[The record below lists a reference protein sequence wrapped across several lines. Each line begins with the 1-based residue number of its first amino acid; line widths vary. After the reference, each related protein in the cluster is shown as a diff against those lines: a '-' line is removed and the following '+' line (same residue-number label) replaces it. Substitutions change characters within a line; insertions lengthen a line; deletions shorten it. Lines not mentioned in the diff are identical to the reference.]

1 MGDKKC
7 VKWLRQIQ
15 ADSHALFIKL
25 HSFKWNIEG
34 MNFMAVQNMTE
45 ELHDY
50 MERVFNDSAEH
61 IIQLDEKPLLTL
73 TDLDK
78 NRKIQDD
85 PIQEGTY
92 RYVAEKTIA
101 DLTLLKKDFEALEKV
116 SKEREN
122 IFDFAHNNIG
132 FIQKE
137 IAAIEC
143 L

>member
-1 MGDKKC
+1 MSNKKC
-7 VKWLRQIQ
+7 VKWLKQIQ
-15 ADSHALFIKL
+15 SDSHALFIKL

-73 TDLDK
+73 ADLNK

-85 PIQEGTY
+85 PAEEVPY
-92 RYVAEKTIA
+92 RYVADKTIA
-101 DLTLLKKDFEALEKV
+101 DLTLLKKNFEALVKV
-116 SKEREN
+116 ADERPT
-122 IFDFAHNNIG
+122 ILDFARDNIG

>member
-1 MGDKKC
+1 MSDKKC
-7 VKWLRQIQ
+7 VKWLKQIQ

-25 HSFKWNIEG
+25 HSYKWNIEG

-61 IIQLDEKPLLTL
+61 IIQLDEKPLITL
-73 TDLDK
+73 ADLDK
-78 NRKIQDD
+78 TRKIKDD
-85 PIQEGTY
+85 AAEEVGY
-92 RYVAEKTIA
+92 RYVAENTIA
-101 DLTLLKKDFEALEKV
+101 DLTLIKKNFEALEKV
-116 SKEREN
+116 ARERES
-122 IFDFAHNNIG
+122 ILEFAHDHMG

>member
-1 MGDKKC
+1 MSDKKC
-7 VKWLRQIQ
+7 VKWLKQIQ
-15 ADSHALFIKL
+15 ADSHTLFIKL
-25 HSFKWNIEG
+25 HSYKWNIEG

-45 ELHDY
+45 QLHDY
-50 MERVFNDSAEH
+50 MERVYDDSAEH
-61 IIQLDEKPLLTL
+61 IIQLDHKPLLTL

-78 NRKIQDD
+78 ARKIKDD
-85 PIQEGTY
+85 TTEEMDY

-116 SKEREN
+116 AQERVN
-122 IFDFAHNNIG
+122 ILDFAHDNIG

>member
-1 MGDKKC
+1 MSDKKC
-7 VKWLRQIQ
+7 VKWLKQIQ
-15 ADSHALFIKL
+15 SDSHALFIKL
-25 HSFKWNIEG
+25 HSYKWNIEG

-45 ELHDY
+45 QLHDY

-73 TDLDK
+73 TDLNK

-85 PIQEGTY
+85 AAEEVTY
-92 RYVAEKTIA
+92 RYVADKTIA
-101 DLTLLKKDFEALEKV
+101 DLTLLKKNFEALAKV
-116 SKEREN
+116 AEARPA
-122 IFDFAHNNIG
+122 ILDFARDNIG

>member
-1 MGDKKC
+1 MSNKKS

-25 HSFKWNIEG
+25 HSYKWNIEG

-45 ELHDY
+45 QLHDY

-61 IIQLDEKPLLTL
+61 IIQLDEKPHLTL
-73 TDLDK
+73 SDLDK
-78 NRKIQDD
+78 NRKIKDD
-85 PIQEGTY
+85 PLGEVTY
-92 RYVAEKTIA
+92 RYVAEQTIA
-101 DLTLLKKDFEALEKV
+101 DLTLLKKNFEALQKV
-116 SKEREN
+116 AKEQDV
-122 IFDFAHNNIG
+122 ILDFAHDNIG
-132 FIQKE
+132 FILRE